1 MQTANYA
8 LEELNKESRIGD
20 MGAEKGR
27 EVPRIDL
34 SDFDRRKKQ
43 IADEL
48 WTASTET
55 GFFQLI
61 NHGLPQDK
69 IDAAFDMSER
79 FFALSSEV
87 KAKYPMLK
95 GTNWGWEFMAQV
107 RPSTGTADRKES
119 YQITVPHM
127 ANLFPTEEELAG
139 FRSLMLEFEKMNWAL
154 AMKVLSCFA
163 FKLGFDDEF
172 FTVRHDPASPHYQST
187 LRLLHYLPMEDAK
200 PEDFKLWRAGAHTD
214 YDCLTLLHQKSDQGG
229 LQVCPGKEFDS
240 HEWTSVEPLPGVITC
255 NIGDMLMRWSDDQL
269 KSNLHRVRMPKPDE
283 YQGPRYSIAYFA
295 QANTDAIIQGPKKM
309 YEPISAKDYLLQR
322 IAANFAKKI

>member
-27 EVPRIDL
+27 EAPRIDL

-163 FKLGFDDEF
+163 YKLGFDDEF

-214 YDCLTLLHQKSDQGG
+214 YDCLTLLHQKSGQGG

-269 KSNLHRVRMPKPDE
+269 KSNLHRVRMPRPDE
-283 YQGPRYSIAYFA
+283 YHGPRYSIAYFA